1 MIQLKNVSKF
11 YHSKGVISSGIMK
24 INLTLDKGEFVVI
37 TGESGSGKTTLLNVI
52 SGLDSYEEGEMYVN
66 GKETSHFMAS
76 DFEKYRNKYIGN
88 IFQNY
93 NLINSYTVYQNVEL
107 SMRINGCRRSEMKQR
122 VNEILEKVGLAEF
135 AGTKASKLSGGQ
147 KQRVAIARALAKD
160 TDIIVADEPTGNLD
174 SESAKDVAKL
184 LSDISADKLVIVVTH
199 NYEQFADYATRR
211 VKLHDGS
218 IIENAVVNMEPQE
231 KAAEVAKV
239 AEPAKPAKK
248 KKGPKGRP
256 SVFSIIRLGL
266 RNTFNIGYK
275 FVLLLVVF
283 LFMVVAV
290 TSQYTS
296 YLNQKA
302 ESDAVGYNSY
312 FYNYSADRIVLKKKD
327 GSAFTEDDYQ
337 AISNISNV
345 KSIAKN
351 DMVLDQTVY
360 LENDSFSYQ
369 SFMHTMDEFTG
380 DLAKGRMPE
389 KNNEIILMGNRDDY
403 MFSDASLEN
412 VLDKGFTIYVGSDTK
427 LELKVVGIAYNENAE
442 KYESAGDIFMTDAK
456 MKDVLLATY
465 SSISTVSTTINK
477 QLQEYVPGSSYYR
490 IMPNELV
497 KDGKA
502 MVYEEVNSYYD
513 DGNATGKKIQVE
525 VDNLYYNQ
533 KLTLKISDIYKE
545 KGFLYK
551 TGYKSFEDYGGAI
564 FISHGD
570 YRKLFGKGNFQ
581 CSVYVKDTETED
593 QTIEA
598 LKRTGYTTLAL
609 RDALVTTD
617 NDLMSFLQV
626 PMIIIILLA
635 VFFIGYLVIR
645 LIFRS
650 RTSYFGIIRMLGMSK
665 RNIMGV
671 LWIELFVVM
680 NIAFAIF
687 MGAVT
692 LVQKHI
698 INVEYLNTLIRYMEG
713 YNYVVLYIV
722 IALMSTLIA
731 VRFSRRLF
739 KKTAMGSFRE
749 EA

>member
-1 MIQLKNVSKF
+1 MIQLKNVSKY
-11 YHSKGVISSGIMK
+11 YHSKGMISSGITK
-24 INLTLDKGEFVVI
+24 INLTLNKGEFVVI

-52 SGLDSYEEGEMYVN
+52 SGLDSYEEGEMYVD

-93 NLINSYTVYQNVEL
+93 NLIGSYTVYQNVEL
-107 SMRINGCRRSEMKQR
+107 SMRINGCKRREMKQR
-122 VNEILEKVGLAEF
+122 VNEILERVGLKDF

-174 SESAKDVAKL
+174 SESARDVAKL
-184 LSDISADKLVIVVTH
+184 LSEIAEDKLVIVVTH
-199 NYEQFADYATRR
+199 NYEQFEEYATRR

-218 IIENAVVNMEPQE
+218 IIENTALNDGQE
-231 KAAEVAKV
+231 KAEDSESV
-239 AEPAKPAKK
+239 KPLQKK
-248 KKGPKGRP
+248 RKGRP
-256 SVFSIIRLGL
+256 SLWSIIRLGF

-327 GSAFTEDDYQ
+327 GSTFTDDDYQ

-345 KSIAKN
+345 KGLAKN

-360 LENDSFSYQ
+360 LENDAFSYQ
-369 SFMHTMDEFTG
+369 TFMHTMDEFTG
-380 DLAKGRMPE
+380 EVAKGRMPE
-389 KNNEIILMGNRDDY
+389 KNSEIILMGSRDDY

-412 VLDKGFTIYVGSDTK
+412 VLDKTFTIYVGSDSK
-427 LELKVVGIAYNENAE
+427 IQLKVVGIAYREDAG
-442 KYESAGDIFMTDAK
+442 KFESAGDIYMSDAR
-456 MKDVLLATY
+456 MKDVLIATY
-465 SSISTVSTTINK
+465 SSISTVTTTINK
-477 QLQEYVPGSSYYR
+477 QLQEYIPGSSYYR

-497 KDGKA
+497 KDGHA

-513 DGNATGKKIQVE
+513 DGKALGKKIQVE

-533 KLTLKISDIYKE
+533 KMTLKVSDIYKE
-545 KGFLYK
+545 KGFSHK
-551 TGYKSFEDYGGAI
+551 TGYKSFEDYGGSI
-564 FISHGD
+564 FVSHGD
-570 YRKLFGKGNFQ
+570 YKKMFGKGNFQ
-581 CSVYVKDTETED
+581 CSVYVKDTERED
-593 QTIEA
+593 ETIDA
-598 LKRTGYTTLAL
+598 LKRMGYTTLAL
-609 RDALVTTD
+609 RDALVTSD
-617 NDLMSFLQV
+617 NDLMSFMQV

-665 RNIMGV
+665 RNVREV

-687 MGAVT
+687 MGAIA
-692 LVQKHI
+692 LVYKHI
-698 INVEYLNTLIRYMEG
+698 INVEYINTLIRYMEP
-713 YNYVVLYIV
+713 YNYCILYIV
-722 IALMSTLIA
+722 IACMSTLIA
-731 VRFSRRLF
+731 FRFSRRLF
-739 KKTAMGSFRE
+739 IKTAMGSFRE